1 METMNSESDEK
12 SDSHHEEFALDIGDE
27 FLEDEEENGF
37 VEWEEEEGEKREKND
52 QSICTNVD
60 WDAGKRKRR
69 RLSKD
74 EKKRNLLLHQ
84 SHLILYLAAAT
95 EWHANSCSHNVL
107 RALLSSLVPADLWNQ
122 NQAIAAK
129 LHNLC
134 RFYNQHFS
142 LVKTERN
149 VSSDLCGEEMLLHAF
164 SERKATKIA
173 FHLLFL
179 VLCRSIGYYCRLVVA
194 LDAYQIDLKASEDI
208 VLRDPE
214 SDTYAPIIWIEVW
227 NSDTHWI
234 SCDVAKNIISEQHHQ
249 EILSNRSI
257 SYILSIDQI
266 SGFAVDVTA
275 RYVHSWS
282 KTLQL
287 RHGHQFI
294 SKLVEAHNQQI
305 LETTTKYAPI
315 LAQIEQEKK
324 ELQELA
330 DAERMPT
337 SIEGFRRH
345 HRYCLERHL
354 GRLEVLYPR
363 QVIGIFKGQRVY
375 LRCHIQKLQSARH
388 WLRQGRV
395 IKEDEKLQPYK
406 KLNRNKDTRNGC
418 DDRQSRDIALYGGW
432 QTEDFA
438 PSIVMDGILPKN
450 EHGNIELWSD
460 KHLPVG
466 AAHLRMPHIT
476 AAASKLG
483 IDYAPALVG
492 FETKNGINYPKFDV
506 GIDYAPALVGF
517 ETKNGISYP
526 KFDGII
532 VALSHKQLLIDA
544 HAHLEQ
550 RKIEHAIEQN
560 QNLIHKRWKRLVQRM
575 LIRSRLEKDYGK
587 V

>member
-1 METMNSESDEK
+1 MNSESDEK

-60 WDAGKRKRR
+60 WDAVNKSLEQDSQKGKRKRR

-492 FETKNGINYPKFDV
+492 FETKNGINYPKFD
-506 GIDYAPALVGF
+506 
-517 ETKNGISYP
+517 
-526 KFDGII
+526 GII
-532 VALSHKQLLIDA
+532 IALSHKQLLIDA